1 MTQRQPDTV
10 IRTMRYPVR
19 ADTTVHVALVAAA
32 HVQRE
37 AYNRTVTSQLEH
49 RGWVDPARK
58 TPKTPDA
65 VLGQLTKWRRNGEVH
80 GLLVLQRPAVLAA
93 RFACQFAWE
102 HEAEQAQ
109 RVVDDLTAVEK
120 WNAANPEWDWGWWDQ
135 LEADGRTE
143 WLAEAKTEGRKTP
156 PKACDRFRDQRH
168 PPNDHRR
175 FRRAKDGMK
184 SVTLQVPPRRVDAQT
199 LRVPGIRTSIRVK
212 SPKGLP
218 SEERMRSIRLV
229 PRGEHRDMRRPEKL
243 RFEAHVSVEVD
254 VIEPEARRDVVI
266 GLDRGIVD
274 TCALSTGERW
284 SPPEPSAKEA
294 KRLAKTKA
302 AVQTLAR
309 QGKQGTRAW
318 KKAVRA
324 LRKIRKTIRNRAIET
339 TREYVRSLA
348 ERYHTVVVE
357 DLRLPA
363 MTASARGRGLGVAAK
378 TGLNRGLQDARL
390 GMMLR
395 LLVTAVENRGGRVLA
410 LPAAYSSQTCA
421 QCGHV
426 DAKSRKGKAFHCT
439 CCGHTDDADVN
450 AGHIMAGRG
459 RVYLG
464 TLAQGYTDQEAL
476 NLLWACIKG
485 ARDTSSV
492 EPSAESKGDGKTE
505 GREAAEQARASAE
518 DGYAAWGRHLP
529 RSRCEDAQRDVR
541 RAQARRSESGRR
553 AAEVST

>member
-1 MTQRQPDTV
+1 MTQRQPDKV

-19 ADTTVHVALVAAA
+19 ADTTVHTALVAAA

-37 AYNRTVTSQLEH
+37 TYNRTVASQLAH

-65 VLGQLTKWRRNGEVH
+65 VLGQLTDWRRDGEVH
-80 GLLVLQRPAVLAA
+80 GPLDLQRPAALAA
-93 RFACQFAWE
+93 RLACRFAWE
-102 HEAEQAQ
+102 HEAEQAR
-109 RVVDDLTAVEK
+109 RVVDDLAAAEK
-120 WNAANPEWDWGWWDQ
+120 WNAKNPEWDWGWWDE
-135 LEADGRTE
+135 LGADGRKQWT
-143 WLAEAKTEGRKTP
+143 AEAKTQGRKAP
-156 PKACDRFRDQRH
+156 PQACDRFRDQRH
-168 PPNDHRR
+168 PPDDHKR

-184 SVTLQVPPRRVDAQT
+184 SIALLVPPRRVDAQT
-199 LRVPGIRTSIRVK
+199 LKVSGIGIPIRVK

-218 SEERMRSIRLV
+218 PEERMRSVRLV
-229 PRGEHRDMRRPEKL
+229 PRGEHRDMRQPEKL

-254 VIEPEARRDVVI
+254 VVEPKARLDKVI
-266 GLDRGIVD
+266 GLDRGIID

-294 KRLAKTKA
+294 KRLAKTRA
-302 AVQTLAR
+302 AVDALAR
-309 QGKQGTRAW
+309 AGKQGTRAW
-318 KKAVRA
+318 REA
-324 LRKIRKTIRNRAIET
+324 LRARRKMYGIIRRREHEAM
-339 TREYVRSLA
+339 REYVRSLA

-390 GMMLR
+390 GTMLR

-439 CCGHTDDADVN
+439 CCGHVDDADVN

-492 EPSAESKGDGKTE
+492 EPSADRKGDEDTE
-505 GREAAEQARASAE
+505 SRNGSPQAHASAE
-518 DGYAAWGRHLP
+518 DGYAARGTCP
-529 RSRCEDAQRDVR
+529 EAAATMRSATPGGHSP
-541 RAQARRSESGRR
+541 ARRHDSERR

>member
-1 MTQRQPDTV
+1 
-10 IRTMRYPVR
+10 
-19 ADTTVHVALVAAA
+19 
-32 HVQRE
+32 
-37 AYNRTVTSQLEH
+37 
-49 RGWVDPARK
+49 
-58 TPKTPDA
+58 
-65 VLGQLTKWRRNGEVH
+65 
-80 GLLVLQRPAVLAA
+80 
-93 RFACQFAWE
+93 
-102 HEAEQAQ
+102 
-109 RVVDDLTAVEK
+109 
-120 WNAANPEWDWGWWDQ
+120 
-135 LEADGRTE
+135 
-143 WLAEAKTEGRKTP
+143 
-156 PKACDRFRDQRH
+156 
-168 PPNDHRR
+168 
-175 FRRAKDGMK
+175 
-184 SVTLQVPPRRVDAQT
+184 
-199 LRVPGIRTSIRVK
+199 
-212 SPKGLP
+212 
-218 SEERMRSIRLV
+218 MRSIRLV

-254 VIEPEARRDVVI
+254 VVEPEARRDVVI

-274 TCALSTGERW
+274 TCALSTGEHW

-390 GMMLR
+390 ETMLR

-439 CCGHTDDADVN
+439 CCGHVDDADVN

-476 NLLWACIKG
+476 SLLWACIKG

-518 DGYAAWGRHLP
+518 DGYAAWGRQLP

-541 RAQARRSESGRR
+541 RAQAPTKRERAKSGGSVDVIRHAQAGPMDLRDWDSPGVAEHAMKAIRAEMRRMEHEPGSSIKMCHEQGKTAVYLSDDGSHIVHHAPDGTITRTPHATR
-553 AAEVST
+553 PTT